1 MMKVPY
7 DSELA
12 KEIASTIQAFCT
24 KIAYFESINL
34 AKEKGPFPN
43 FDADKFVKSNFIT
56 EILPEDIRNDIRIYG
71 IRNCA
76 LLTIP
81 PVGTGSLIAGNISN
95 GIEPIFSCE
104 YNRNIRQMDNTIKT
118 EAVEDYAW
126 RKWKSFNMMD
136 SEAALECRPDY
147 FKTAMEIDP
156 IDHIKMQAALQK
168 YIDNSISKCIAKG
181 TKIHTNKGIFNIED
195 LGYAK
200 GNDIFAN
207 PIDNLKIRDINGE
220 WKKITK
226 HYSGGIKPT
235 KIIKFD
241 NGFSIECANTHKL
254 YVNNNWVSASNLN
267 IGDYVYCR
275 NANYLEENSGKKN
288 ILFRSIDFRTNSNKI
303 CLPKKMS
310 DDLALLLGM
319 YAADGSSTESSGYFG
334 ITTANDDVE
343 NLFKELCYKVFNINN
358 IKTAY
363 DKRTKNTRSVFVT
376 SRELVRYIQYLM
388 GFGCVDKFIP
398 DQIMN
403 GSESEQINFI
413 NGISLDGYISSYLGK
428 YYLYEGY
435 SKRIVESLF
444 YMCCNLGLKPKMS
457 KKYVKNGRL
466 SKYVYSVRV
475 GNNPFD
481 PIERHK
487 RNNFTDCNLIP
498 TPDFVKTLNYKDLD
512 KKYYTSLK
520 SCKISKNIRGD
531 NKLLELG
538 EYDKNLYLIKITSIE
553 DSFNEVYDIEVEDTH
568 SYLISNIISHNTVN
582 LPSDYTLEDYKKT
595 LMFAIDSGLKGYTS
609 YRSGTRDA
617 VLIEKKDIKQEIK
630 EKTSIKLELQER
642 PRELDGK
649 TYKIKDQ
656 HGKVYVTVNHID
668 NNGTKKP
675 WEIFMYSS
683 NENQEMYAALG
694 KTLSAI
700 MRRNDDISFIID
712 DLKSIKSSTED
723 GGYFTQEYGF
733 IRSKPQHIGLIL
745 EEYVNKVC
753 DNQSSN
759 KIEFSKCPE
768 CNELQ
773 LVREGGCE
781 HCLAC
786 NYSKCG

>member
-1 MMKVPY
+1 MQLEKLSQEIWERKYKASQDSTIEDTWRRVAKAVASVEKDQKIWEHNFYRILEDFKFIPGGRITNGAGTKNNYLLNCASVPIFDAIAGENSIARTAERVAYMSKCNYGCGINFDPIRPKGFPISVGGFASGVVSFMKVFDTWTSVIQDGGGRRAALIGLLPIHHVDIFDFIDAKREEGVLTNFNISVGITDEFINAVKNDADFNLRWNGTVYKTIKARDLWEKLCYSAWMYNDPGLLMLDQVNKYNNMYYKYELDAVNPCGEITLPSGNNGSTAGGVCDLGNINLTKFIYSSFGEIRDWKLNFDWELYEETIRIAVRFLDNVLDVSDFPYEDLASSARADRRIGLNGVAGLGSFLAMMKVPY

-12 KEIASTIQAFCT
+12 REIASTIQEFCT
-24 KIAYFESINL
+24 KIAYYESINL
-34 AKEKGPFPN
+34 AKERGSFPN
-43 FDADKFVKSNFIT
+43 FDADKFVKSNFII
-56 EILPEDIRNDIRIYG
+56 EILPEDIRNDIRIDG

-126 RKWKSFNMMD
+126 RKWKSFNMMG

-147 FKTAMEIDP
+147 FKTAIEIDP

-168 YIDNSISKCIAKG
+168 YIDNSISK
-181 TKIHTNKGIFNIED
+181 
-195 LGYAK
+195 
-200 GNDIFAN
+200 
-207 PIDNLKIRDINGE
+207 
-220 WKKITK
+220 
-226 HYSGGIKPT
+226 
-235 KIIKFD
+235 
-241 NGFSIECANTHKL
+241 
-254 YVNNNWVSASNLN
+254 
-267 IGDYVYCR
+267 
-275 NANYLEENSGKKN
+275 
-288 ILFRSIDFRTNSNKI
+288 
-303 CLPKKMS
+303 
-310 DDLALLLGM
+310 
-319 YAADGSSTESSGYFG
+319 
-334 ITTANDDVE
+334 
-343 NLFKELCYKVFNINN
+343 
-358 IKTAY
+358 
-363 DKRTKNTRSVFVT
+363 
-376 SRELVRYIQYLM
+376 
-388 GFGCVDKFIP
+388 
-398 DQIMN
+398 
-403 GSESEQINFI
+403 
-413 NGISLDGYISSYLGK
+413 
-428 YYLYEGY
+428 
-435 SKRIVESLF
+435 
-444 YMCCNLGLKPKMS
+444 
-457 KKYVKNGRL
+457 
-466 SKYVYSVRV
+466 
-475 GNNPFD
+475 
-481 PIERHK
+481 
-487 RNNFTDCNLIP
+487 
-498 TPDFVKTLNYKDLD
+498 
-512 KKYYTSLK
+512 
-520 SCKISKNIRGD
+520 
-531 NKLLELG
+531 
-538 EYDKNLYLIKITSIE
+538 
-553 DSFNEVYDIEVEDTH
+553 
-568 SYLISNIISHNTVN
+568 TVN

-617 VLIEKKDIKQEIK
+617 VLIEKKDIKQKIK